1 MAGPGGDSHA
11 LASLVTQVNKPQA
24 YEPYYDEASP
34 DSVTTDSKYI
44 TPHTPGT
51 PGTHLSNIPKAVPLV
66 NRNSANS
73 PIGTGSTVGATV
85 PAATTPGTN
94 NLLEMI
100 IKSLTS
106 CFTKNSNQTAAATT
120 APAKPSTS
128 TQPVQHKKPSPR
140 STQQGLLPEQLPEH
154 KGKKTLVL
162 DLDETLVH
170 SCFTHVPNSDFYIPI
185 VIEGTRHTVYVLKRP
200 FVDEFLTEMA
210 KIYELVIFTASV
222 SLYANPLL
230 DLLDPNRVITHRLF
244 REHCTFVDGLY
255 VKDLSKLGRDVDST
269 IIVDNSRVCYKFQ
282 PQNAMPSITWL
293 EDKSDNQ
300 LVRMIPYLV
309 RIKDEPRVYDVLK
322 EFRESESN
330 WSVNQ
335 W

>member
-1 MAGPGGDSHA
+1 MAGPGRDSQTT
-11 LASLVTQVNKPQA
+11 LASLVTQVTKVPTYEA
-24 YEPYYDEASP
+24 YNDEGTP
-34 DSVTTDSKYI
+34 NSVTTDSTYI
-44 TPHTPGT
+44 TPHTPST
-51 PGTHLSNIPKAVPLV
+51 PGTHLSNIPKTSSIA

-73 PIGTGSTVGATV
+73 PVGVGSTVGVSTT
-85 PAATTPGTN
+85 PAASSN
-94 NLLEMI
+94 NLLEVI

-106 CFTKNSNQTAAATT
+106 CFTKSSTQTSVSTT
-120 APAKPSTS
+120 NPPKPSTS
-128 TQPVQHKKPSPR
+128 TQPVLQKKPSTR
-140 STQQGLLPEQLPEH
+140 VISQGLLPEQLPQH

-185 VIEGTRHTVYVLKRP
+185 VIEGTKHTVYVLKRP

-210 KIYELVIFTASV
+210 KIYEIVIFTASV